1 MDQSNVFLNGSR
13 MSHAEVPSPSKIEF
27 LHDES
32 SIASVDGGL
41 SYRGYSIGEL
51 VEESNFL
58 ETAFLV
64 FHGDLPSQEQLA
76 DMQAVMTESSA
87 LENDIESWIER
98 LPLNVP
104 AIDVLRTGVCLLG
117 LSDAYEEEL
126 TATDVWD
133 TLQRLL
139 AQLPLMVSARHRI
152 SRGLESIAHR
162 DDLSYAGNLLWYL
175 TNQEPSP
182 LAERAMDAF
191 LVLSAEHELT
201 PSTYVA
207 RIVSSTRSDFLS
219 AVIAG
224 ICTIKGVWHG
234 GPSRQAVDILEAVD
248 SPAAAPS
255 IVNAVLKQYERMPG
269 FWHRVY
275 RASDPRSE
283 LLRPFCQ
290 ELAAE
295 TGFQPMENVSAAI
308 EAAVFDEQQI
318 LPSFDWPAARLL
330 HYLGLDAD
338 LFGPLF
344 VISRTVGWAAHFV
357 EQQQTTQPIRPRAA
371 YVGHAPR
378 PFSPLSDRG

>member
-1 MDQSNVFLNGSR
+1 
-13 MSHAEVPSPSKIEF
+13 MSHAEVPASSKIEI
-27 LHDES
+27 LHNET
-32 SIASVDGGL
+32 SIASIDGGL
-41 SYRGYSIGEL
+41 TYRGYAIGDL
-51 VEESNFL
+51 VEQSNFL
-58 ETAFLV
+58 ESAFLV
-64 FHGDLPSQEQLA
+64 FHGDLPSQEQMA
-76 DMQAVMTESSA
+76 DVQAVLAESSV
-87 LENDIESWIER
+87 LECDIESWIER

-126 TATDVWD
+126 SATDVWD

-139 AQLPLMVSARHRI
+139 AQLPLIVAARHRI
-152 SRGLESIAHR
+152 ATGLEPISHR

-201 PSTYVA
+201 PSTSVA

-234 GPSRQAVDILEAVD
+234 GPGRQAIDILDAVE

-255 IVNAVLKQYERMPG
+255 IVRAVLKQYERMPG

-275 RASDPRSE
+275 RTSDPRSE

-290 ELAAE
+290 ELAVAK
-295 TGFQPMENVSAAI
+295 GFLAMENVAASI
-308 EAAVFDEQQI
+308 EAAVFDQQQI

-344 VISRTVGWAAHFV
+344 IISRMVGWSAHFV
-357 EQQQTTQPIRPRAA
+357 EQQLTTQPIRPRAE
-371 YVGHAPR
+371 YVGHALR
-378 PFSPLSDRG
+378 PFSPLSERG